1 MSSYLIFGATSGI
14 GAAIAEDALE
24 RGAQVIALGRNPTAL
39 DLLQQKGATTLQ
51 VDLSDGDARKGLW
64 RDLNRYQS
72 TVNRVV
78 YAAGIAVRGTANE
91 MEPDGLRTMFEV
103 NTLAALELIGW
114 SSGLVSG
121 SILTLLSSNLAQH
134 PLPHTVGY
142 SASKAAVEAACRSA
156 AGTLG
161 RSGIRINAIAP
172 GPVDTPMLRGQFETK
187 EAAEAGLTGL
197 GAAGPL
203 GRIGAVSDVVKTLRY
218 IEEASWLTGQV
229 ITIDGGFSCPA

>member
-1 MSSYLIFGATSGI
+1 M
-14 GAAIAEDALE
+14 
-24 RGAQVIALGRNPTAL
+24 
-39 DLLQQKGATTLQ
+39 
-51 VDLSDGDARKGLW
+51 
-64 RDLNRYQS
+64 
-72 TVNRVV
+72 
-78 YAAGIAVRGTANE
+78 
-91 MEPDGLRTMFEV
+91 
-103 NTLAALELIGW
+103 
-114 SSGLVSG
+114 
-121 SILTLLSSNLAQH
+121 TLLSSNLAQH

-142 SASKAAVEAACRSA
+142 SASKSAVEAACRSA

-172 GPVDTPMLRGQFETK
+172 GPVDTPRLRGQFETK

>member
-1 MSSYLIFGATSGI
+1 MSVYLIFGATSGI

-24 RGAQVIALGRNPTAL
+24 RGAQVIALGRNLTAL
-39 DLLQQKGATTLQ
+39 DLLKQKGATTLQ
-51 VDLSDGDARKGLW
+51 VDLSDGDARQALW
-64 RDLNRYQS
+64 RDLSRYQA

-78 YAAGIAVRGTANE
+78 YAAGIAVRGTADA

-114 SSGLVSG
+114 SSGLASG

-134 PLPHTVGY
+134 PLSHTVGY

-172 GPVDTPMLRGQFETK
+172 GPVDTPMLRGQLETK
-187 EAAEAGLTGL
+187 EAAETGLTGL